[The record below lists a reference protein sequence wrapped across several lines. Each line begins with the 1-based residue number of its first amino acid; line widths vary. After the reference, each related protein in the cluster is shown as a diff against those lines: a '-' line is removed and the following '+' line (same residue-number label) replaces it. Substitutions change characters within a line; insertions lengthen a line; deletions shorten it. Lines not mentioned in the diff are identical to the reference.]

1 MHVTIN
7 ERMLT
12 AQLHKKEQEIKELKT
27 KLAEYREQLLTMK
40 DNLDEVKRLN
50 KTLVNQISLLS
61 FQIKQWA
68 KSIPFM
74 KDEMLSI
81 SGENTSKGWN

>member
-12 AQLHKKEQEIKELKT
+12 AQNHKQEQEIKELKS
-27 KLAEYREQLLTMK
+27 KLAEYRESLLTMK

-50 KTLVNQISLLS
+50 KTLVNQISSLS
-61 FQIKQWA
+61 LQIRSWA
-68 KSIPFM
+68 KSIPST
-74 KDEMLSI
+74 KDEM
-81 SGENTSKGWN
+81 